1 MKDNINY
8 TNILIAHRGIYDNIT
23 IPENSIKAF
32 KLSLKKSIPIELDLQ
47 LTKDNKIVVFHD
59 ENLNRMTGTK
69 GKIKNYN
76 YEDLKKLKLLNTNER
91 IPLLSEV
98 LKIVDNKVLLDIEIK
113 KGFNTKKM
121 MNELFNLLDKT
132 NQKYIIKSFDLRY
145 LFWLKKNRPNVI
157 RGILAS
163 KYKKLPWYKR
173 IINYP
178 SSHLL
183 GVNLVKPDFIAYNLK
198 YINYKKLERLKRK
211 GIKILAWTIKNEE
224 LLNKAKKY
232 KVDGFIADSIWN
244 IKE

>member
-8 TNILIAHRGIYDNIT
+8 TNILIAHRGIYDNVT

-32 KLSLKKSIPIELDLQ
+32 KLSIKKKIPIELDLQ
-47 LTKDNKIVVFHD
+47 LTKDDKIVVFHD
-59 ENLNRMTGTK
+59 ENLNRMTGIN

-76 YEDLKKLKLLNTNER
+76 YEELKKLNLLNTNEK
-91 IPLLSEV
+91 IPLFSEV
-98 LKIVDNKVLLDIEIK
+98 LKITDNKVLLDIEIK

-121 MNELFNLLDKT
+121 MTELFRLLDQT
-132 NQKYIIKSFDLRY
+132 NQEYIIKSFDIRY
-145 LFWLKKNRPNVI
+145 LLWLKKNRPNVI
-157 RGILAS
+157 RGLLAS

-173 IINYP
+173 IISFP

-183 GVNLVKPDFIAYNLK
+183 GVNIIKPDFIAYNLK
-198 YINYKKLERLKRK
+198 YINYKKLKKLKRK
-211 GIKILAWTIKNEE
+211 GIKIFAWTIKNEE
-224 LLNKAKKY
+224 LMNKAKKY